1 MKTFKEFFTL
11 GVSKPSKMNVQKYLD
26 DLGSARR
33 LLSIPDIIKKIEDYF
48 KTIKNLKIDR
58 SAQKVL
64 SFEEFEPE
72 INELY
77 KDYPGKGWLM
87 DGPDIKPKDI
97 IWRSKVHHW
106 DNTVRSDNTRFI
118 ITKTGKGKDKFQM
131 WAKSDKSGE
140 ILFHFGDKS
149 TLDDAKEFASIRKWQ
164 EKK

>member
-97 IWRSKVHHW
+97 IWKSKVHHW

-131 WAKSDKSGE
+131 WAMSDKSGE
-140 ILFHFGDKS
+140 ILFHFGDKP

>member
-72 INELY
+72 INEVY

-131 WAKSDKSGE
+131 WAVSDKSGDVV
-140 ILFHFGDKS
+140 FHFGDKP